1 MNEKLWANNLLHQS
15 RVGHLATCTKD
26 GRPHVVPICFV
37 FDGKLIYSSLDEKPK
52 RVIPRDLRRVK
63 NIIANPWISL
73 VVDLYSEN
81 WQELQ
86 YVIVQGVAGI
96 VHRGSEHEYA
106 IRLLREKYPQYLSM
120 RLEERPI
127 VRIKPSRIIAWMATS
142 LAS

>member
-1 MNEKLWANNLLHQS
+1 MS

-26 GRPHVVPICFV
+26 GRPHVVPFCFV
-37 FDGKLIYSSLDEKPK
+37 FDGKLIYSSLDEKTK

-63 NIIANPWISL
+63 NIIANPWVSL

-86 YVIVQGVAGI
+86 YVIVHGVTGI
-96 VHRGSEHEYA
+96 VDKGNEHEYA

-120 RLEERPI
+120 SLEERPI
-127 VRIKPSRIIAWMATS
+127 LRIKPSRIMAWMATS

>member
-1 MNEKLWANNLLHQS
+1 
-15 RVGHLATCTKD
+15 
-26 GRPHVVPICFV
+26 V
-37 FDGKLIYSSLDEKPK
+37 FDGKLIYSSLDEKTK

-63 NIIANPWISL
+63 NIIANPWVSL

-86 YVIVQGVAGI
+86 YVIVHGVTGI
-96 VHRGSEHEYA
+96 VDKGNEHEYA

-120 RLEERPI
+120 SLEERPI
-127 VRIKPSRIIAWMATS
+127 LRIKPSRIMAWMATS